1 MPMSKLTIDAHAHIL
16 EMETVEELRKAL
28 PKVRFSLEP
37 VNEESAHLYVSD
49 VHQFPFPRGAWDM
62 EVRLRHMR
70 QFGFDRQIVAV
81 CPQTL
86 LYDLDPQVTLAASQI
101 QNDALGRLVQ
111 RDGERFDALATV
123 PMQAP
128 ELAARELERAMR
140 ERGLLGVMIGSNING
155 KNLDDPNLEPFWAT
169 AEALRAVILVHP
181 VKIAGADRQKSYY
194 LKNTIGNPL
203 DTTIAA
209 GSLIYGGVLD
219 RHPDLRVVLS
229 HGGGFLPY
237 QLGRFRHAWQVREE
251 GKLHLKVSPEASIRR
266 FYYDTILHDARP
278 LRYLVETVGAE
289 HVMLGSDYPFD
300 MGQYDCVSVTRETGL
315 AEDQL
320 NRLTTG
326 TIELLLTEA
335 RQAVGHRP
343 SSARVEE
350 ASGV

>member
-1 MPMSKLTIDAHAHIL
+1 MTIDAHAHIL
-16 EMETVEELRKAL
+16 EMETVEELKTAL
-28 PKVRFSLEP
+28 PGVRFSLEP
-37 VNEESAHLYVSD
+37 VDEDSAHLYVSD

-62 EVRLRHMR
+62 EVRLEHMR

-86 LYDLDPQVTLAASQI
+86 LYDLDSRVTLTASQI
-101 QNDALGRLVQ
+101 QNDALGRLVS
-111 RDGERFDALATV
+111 RDGARFDALATA
-123 PMQAP
+123 PMQSP

-140 ERGLLGVMIGSNING
+140 ERGLVGAMIGSNING
-155 KNLDDPNLEPFWAT
+155 KNLDDPSLEPFWQV
-169 AEALRAVILVHP
+169 AEALRAIILVHP
-181 VKIAGADRQKSYY
+181 VKTAGADRQKSYY

-209 GSLIYGGVLD
+209 GSLIYGGVME

-251 GKLHLKVSPEASIRR
+251 GKLHLKVSPEDSINR

-278 LRYLVETVGAE
+278 LRYLVDTVGAE

-300 MGQYDCVSVTRETGL
+300 MGQYDCVAVTRQTGL
-315 AEDQL
+315 GQIQL
-320 NRLTTG
+320 DRLMKG
-326 TIELLLTEA
+326 TIEQLLVDA
-335 RQAVGHRP
+335 RQAVQRP
-343 SSARVEE
+343 SLAPVQS
-350 ASGV
+350 